1 MAMAEKKKAAKK
13 AKALDKKP
21 AAVPT
26 VTPELR
32 SLWAEAC
39 SLEQLL
45 EKELLE
51 DAVKSAHLALE
62 ELHAETKTQPFE
74 RRRGLRL
81 REKAER
87 VERAF
92 NRLRALRRG
101 DLLPERH
108 PDD

>member
-1 MAMAEKKKAAKK
+1 MAER
-13 AKALDKKP
+13 KKP
-21 AAVPT
+21 VKNPSGRGVPPAAPSKG
-26 VTPELR
+26 VTPELQT
-32 SLWAEAC
+32 LWEEARL
-39 SLEQLL
+39 LESQL

-51 DAVKSAHLALE
+51 DAVKSARMAID

-81 REKAER
+81 REKSER

-92 NRLRALRRG
+92 NRLRALRKG
-101 DLLPERH
+101 DMLPERH